1 MTHRKLIFG
10 LIAIVT
16 MLLSCSNDKKKEI
29 ICWGDSLTAPHAN
42 KGIKGKV
49 KSMLN
54 YNLSYPEY
62 LQNILSSDYQI
73 INAGVGGENTLTIMA
88 RQGAYPM
95 KLAHDVVIF
104 RSQEREFQ
112 TFLGN
117 NDIEALVSTYNDK
130 KVTPLVQYGFDDDSP
145 AQINPCRIN
154 DKVFELSSE
163 SKFWKACGRQN
174 EGVGVLKTYGKHYEC

>member
-1 MTHRKLIFG
+1 
-10 LIAIVT
+10 
-16 MLLSCSNDKKKEI
+16 
-29 ICWGDSLTAPHAN
+29 
-42 KGIKGKV
+42 
-49 KSMLN
+49 
-54 YNLSYPEY
+54 
-62 LQNILSSDYQI
+62 
-73 INAGVGGENTLTIMA
+73 MA

-130 KVTPLVQYGFDDDSP
+130 KVTPLVQCGFDDDSP